1 MGFFLI
7 LRFALTQVLQHV
19 HNLNCL
25 RYLHVTYDPIY
36 VRIQCAYEPIY
47 HLCNCVHVMCL
58 IYVHVGVLCMRLGVG

>member
-47 HLCNCVHVMCL
+47 HLCECVCICIHVE
-58 IYVHVGVLCMRLGVG
+58 YPDGGVG